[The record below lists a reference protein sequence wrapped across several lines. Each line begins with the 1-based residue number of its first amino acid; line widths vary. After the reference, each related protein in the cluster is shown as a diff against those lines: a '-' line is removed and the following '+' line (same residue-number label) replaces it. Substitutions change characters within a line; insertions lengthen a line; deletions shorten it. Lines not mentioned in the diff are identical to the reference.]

1 MEVKVPRIHRAERER
16 AVQRETSRSCRV
28 LLESS
33 VEY

>member
-1 MEVKVPRIHRAERER
+1 MPRIHRADRER
-16 AVQRETSRSCRV
+16 AVQRETSGSFRV